1 MKNKKF
7 LFLLCIVILIL
18 GVFIFINLNAKK
30 NAGNRSVQTS
40 TTQIED
46 KTDSSK
52 LTENTSET
60 EVSYSYEKVNLSVEE
75 LKKYRE
81 DIELAGFDSTLFTD
95 QEIQT
100 MALEL
105 SKNGQS
111 ISDYLKNQPDKQ
123 IDEAEIEKARNELKA
138 ANIDVNKMHN
148 NEIVDIVKKAKEEKK
163 SVVEVA
169 KEK

>member
-7 LFLLCIVILIL
+7 LFLFCIVILGL
-18 GVFIFINLNAKK
+18 GVILFINLNA
-30 NAGNRSVQTS
+30 NNSAGNRSVQTS
-40 TTQIED
+40 STKSNSESDKSQEIE
-46 KTDSSK
+46 S
-52 LTENTSET
+52 NSET
-60 EVSYSYEKVNLSVEE
+60 EASYSYEKVTLSFEE

-81 DIELAGFDSTLFTD
+81 DIEQAGFDSTLFTD

-100 MALEL
+100 MALEI
-105 SKNGQS
+105 KDGQS
-111 ISDYLKNQPDKQ
+111 ISEYLKAQPDKQ
-123 IDEAEIEKARNELKA
+123 IDEAEIEQARNELKD